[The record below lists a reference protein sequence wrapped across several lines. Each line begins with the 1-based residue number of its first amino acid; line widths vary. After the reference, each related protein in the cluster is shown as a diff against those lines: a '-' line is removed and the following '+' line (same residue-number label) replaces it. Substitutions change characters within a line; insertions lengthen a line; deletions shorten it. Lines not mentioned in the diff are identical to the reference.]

1 MTKKWADHTVEEK
14 TAIYEGLAKVY
25 DEHNH
30 PAGLKP
36 PGCASEYVNIMM
48 ANTEQNKVGPIS
60 VTGEFSIS
68 DSALVEEI
76 TPKIKEC
83 LAGVSDAVVKLST
96 KRGVGDPMGTIKTVN
111 KLDGTE
117 CDVTHNPGEVL
128 LLDFWA
134 TWCPPC

>member
-1 MTKKWADHTVEEK
+1 
-14 TAIYEGLAKVY
+14 
-25 DEHNH
+25 
-30 PAGLKP
+30 
-36 PGCASEYVNIMM
+36 M